1 MQQVT
6 WQTCTRCVRSP
17 ALLGPFDFSPAV
29 SSWSLSPGLSPLAAK
44 WRGWSFISKSSFLLL
59 YFVTLCMVAVDN
71 MSLFF
76 ILHLDS
82 VLDQTSPWVL
92 LLLGAHFHTPIHSL
106 LSNHTARTLWK
117 GAISQA
123 AACSFPARVL
133 RFGNDENGLSFAGFL
148 QSLPQRLTGSLILYH
163 FSIGGHSFGQYFESS
178 RFKE

>member
-44 WRGWSFISKSSFLLL
+44 WRGRSFISKSSFLLL

-71 MSLFF
+71 MSLSF
-76 ILHLDS
+76 ILHLNN

-123 AACSFPARVL
+123 AACSFPARVP

-148 QSLPQRLTGSLILYH
+148 QSLPQRLTGSLILCH
-163 FSIGGHSFGQYFESS
+163 FSIGHSFGQYFESS
-178 RFKE
+178 GLKE